1 MKVRLLLTA
10 LVLLYTQWAYAQSRA
25 VTGSVKDK
33 ATNEPIPGVT
43 VVVEN
48 TQKGSFTDVNGK
60 YSIEIADNNAVLVFS
75 MVGYGPQKIVVG
87 NQANIDIILENNA
100 ELDEVV
106 VTALGLTR
114 EKKAI
119 GYSSQELDGRSIT
132 NARESNVVSTLSGK
146 VAGVQVNNSGG
157 TAGASSSIIIRGQNT
172 ISGDNQALFV
182 VDGIIIDNSHNSS
195 SSPTEG
201 RNGYLSSVGNSNRAI
216 DIPQEDIASMT
227 VLKGAAATA
236 LYGSL
241 GANGVIIITTKRGQ
255 KGQGGKGINVNVSSG
270 WEWSSVNKM
279 VPLQKQFAQ
288 GYSGANPG
296 QVIVNPDISSS
307 PLSSASWGAN
317 IDTLVYLSDPSY
329 QFSSLGRI
337 VGQSS
342 NPGGTPVKA
351 FDHPAD
357 FFRTGFK
364 NYYSVDLGGAN
375 ERSDFYMSAGYENT
389 DGIVP
394 NNSFKKYNFGINAGT
409 KLSDKLSVRT
419 SAKFV
424 NSGGIKIEQGSN
436 ISGVMLGLL
445 RTPPTFDNSNGFG
458 EDAADEPSAYMI
470 LPQGVQR
477 NYRGGPGYDNPFWTV
492 NQNPLKDDVR
502 RMIGNVEFNYQVL
515 PWLRAMYRVGLD
527 HYIDYRNQHFA
538 IGSNQWV
545 GGQVTL
551 NTFNSNQFTE
561 DLVLT
566 ANKDLSEKLRLNA
579 TLGHNRYSD
588 ELNQIYVQGDNLVVP
603 NFYDISNA
611 QSQLSRNVNTRER
624 LSAYYGMAELG
635 YNYWLY
641 LTLTGRLEKA
651 SSLPTNNN
659 TYFYPSASV
668 GAVFTE
674 ALKIKS
680 KILTFG
686 KIRASYSEV
695 GLSSPFAYITR
706 QYYPAAYI
714 ADGWTTG
721 LSSPING
728 TASFLEQPSL
738 SDPNLKPERM
748 KEFEVGVEMKFWQ
761 DRIGL
766 DLSYY
771 NNKNNDLIFPIPIA
785 ASSGYEEQYTNAG
798 SMTNQGLEIMLNTI
812 PVRSKKGIQWNLDL
826 NFTRNRNEVTK
837 LANGVDQVFIGGFE
851 GSSIRAVEGQP
862 YGSIFGFGYLRDTD
876 GNVVIGEDGF
886 PMLDPIE
893 KAFGTAQANWLMGIR
908 NSISYKGFTLSALLD
923 IRKGGVMW
931 NGTRSALYFFG
942 THGDTENRGES
953 HVFEG
958 RLAQYDDQGNMV
970 TDANGVPITSTD
982 NNITVVLDQDWYRN
996 NPAGNGFTGNNTEE
1010 FIEDAG
1016 WVRLRDLTL
1025 TYKLAP
1031 KALEKTPFT
1040 SIEISVYG
1048 RNLWLSTDY
1057 SGIDPETSLTGAT
1070 NAQGIDY
1077 FNMPNTKSY
1086 GIGLRMSF

>member
-1 MKVRLLLTA
+1 MKVRLFLSA
-10 LVLLYTQWAYAQSRA
+10 LVLLFCQWTIAQTRTVSG
-25 VTGSVKDK
+25 TVKDK
-33 ATNEPIPGVT
+33 ATNEPIPGT
-43 VVVEN
+43 AVVVES
-48 TQKGSFTDVNGK
+48 TKKSSVTDVDGK
-60 YSIEIADNNAVLVFS
+60 YAIEIPDNNAVLLFT
-75 MVGYGPQKIVVG
+75 MVGYAPQKMVVG
-87 NQANIDIILENNA
+87 NQSVIDISLESDT
-100 ELDEVV
+100 ELNEVV
-106 VTALGLTR
+106 VSALGMTR

-119 GYSSQELDGRSIT
+119 GYSSQELDGRTIT

-157 TAGASSSIIIRGQNT
+157 TAGASSSIVIRGQNT

-195 SSPTEG
+195 ASPNEG

-216 DIPQEDIASMT
+216 DIPQEDIETMT

-241 GANGVIIITTKRGQ
+241 GANGVIIITTK
-255 KGQGGKGINVNVSSG
+255 KGKSGAGGKGLNVNVSTG
-270 WEWSSVNKM
+270 WEWSAFNKM
-279 VPLQKQFAQ
+279 VPLQKKFAQ

-296 QVIVNPDISSS
+296 KVIVNPDISDS
-307 PLSSASWGAN
+307 PLSSGSWGAN
-317 IDTLVYLSDPSY
+317 LDTLVYLPDPNYTYSR
-329 QFSSLGRI
+329 LGRI
-337 VGQSS
+337 VGQSE
-342 NPGGTPVKA
+342 NPGGQKVEP

-389 DGIVP
+389 NGIVP
-394 NNSFKKYNFGINAGT
+394 NNTFKKFNFGINAGT
-409 KLSDKLSVRT
+409 KLSDKLSIRT
-419 SAKFV
+419 STKFI
-424 NSGGIKIEQGSN
+424 NSGGTKIEQGSN

-445 RTPPTFDNSNGFG
+445 RTPPTFDNTNGYG
-458 EDAADEPSAYMI
+458 EDAADQPDAYI
-470 LPQGVQR
+470 IQPQGVQR
-477 NYRGGPGYDNPFWTV
+477 TYRGGYGYDNPFWTV

-502 RMIGNVEFNYQVL
+502 RVIGNIEAKYQIL
-515 PWLRAMYRVGLD
+515 PWLGAMYRIGLD
-527 HYIDYRNQHFA
+527 HYVDYRNQHFA

-566 ANKDLSEKLRLNA
+566 VNKAFNDKWRLNG

-588 ELNQIYVQGDNLVVP
+588 ELNQIYAQGDNLAVP

-611 QSQLSRNVNTRER
+611 QSYITRNITTRER
-624 LSAYYGMAELG
+624 LSAYYGMAEMG
-635 YNYWLY
+635 YKYWLY
-641 LTLTGRLEKA
+641 LTLSGRLEKA
-651 SSLPTNNN
+651 STLPIANNQ
-659 TYFYPSASV
+659 YFYPSASV

-680 KILTFG
+680 KTLTYG

-695 GLSSPFAYITR
+695 GLSSPFSYITR
-706 QYYPAAYI
+706 QYYPAAYVT
-714 ADGWTTG
+714 DGWTTG
-721 LSSPING
+721 LSSPVNG
-728 TASFLEQPSL
+728 TAAFLEQPTL
-738 SDPNLKPERM
+738 SDPNLQPERM
-748 KEFEVGVEMKFWQ
+748 KEFEVGLEIKLYKN
-761 DRIGL
+761 RIGL
-766 DLSYY
+766 DVSYY
-771 NNKNNDLIFPIPIA
+771 NNKNNNLIFPIPIA

-798 SMTNQGLEIMLNTI
+798 SMVNRGWEIMLNTI
-812 PVRSKKGIQWNLDL
+812 PVITKKGLQWNLDV
-826 NFTRNRNEVTK
+826 NFTRNRNEVTA

-851 GSSIRAVEGQP
+851 GSSVRAVVGQP

-886 PMLDPIE
+886 PIMDPVE
-893 KAFGTAQANWLMGIR
+893 KAFGTAQPDWLMGIR
-908 NSISYKGFTLSALLD
+908 NSVSYKGFTLSALLD

-942 THGDTENRGES
+942 AHADTENRGES

-958 RLAQYDDQGNMV
+958 RLAQYDGNGNMI
-970 TDANGVPITSTD
+970 TDANGVPITTTN
-982 NNITVVLDQDWYRN
+982 NNISVELDQNWYRN
-996 NPAGNGFTGNNTEE
+996 HPAGNGFTGNNTEE

-1025 TYKLAP
+1025 SYKLA
-1031 KALEKTPFT
+1031 KNLVEKTPFT
-1040 SIEISVYG
+1040 AIEISMYG
-1048 RNLWLSTDY
+1048 RNLWLSTKY
-1057 SGIDPETSLTGAT
+1057 TGIDPETSLTGAT

-1077 FNMPNTKSY
+1077 FNMPNTKSF
-1086 GIGLRMSF
+1086 GLGLRLSF